1 MNTYIFSF
9 LSLLLVSASPS
20 SSQPDTYCMFIE
32 NVTALPGFENVWVF
46 IFFWLHP
53 CMLCL
58 APASSYTG
66 LHRVFFFP
74 FNLLCSHQLTI
85 NKPKNC
91 WQLLPSCNICEQT
104 ALNPMP
110 SFTSCR
116 DDVGEVSGCRRRV
129 TCVAHY

>member
-20 SSQPDTYCMFIE
+20 SYQPNTYCMFIE

-46 IFFWLHP
+46 IFSGYIRACSALHLP
-53 CMLCL
+53 LL
-58 APASSYTG
+58 IQVYTG
-66 LHRVFFFP
+66 FFFP
-74 FNLLCSHQLTI
+74 SICYALI
-85 NKPKNC
+85 NSLSTNQKNC

-104 ALNPMP
+104 ALNPVP

-116 DDVGEVSGCRRRV
+116 NDVGEVSGCRRRV